1 MNQQVFAATDNYIS
15 TLFAEEDEALKE
27 ALENNEAAGMPAI
40 DISPVQGRLLQVL
53 AHMCGAR
60 HVLEL
65 GTLGGYSTIWLA
77 RALPADGRLITVEL
91 MPEYASVARTNIDR
105 AGIGEKV
112 AIRVGRA
119 LDVLAMLEKEGVP
132 PFDMIFMDAD
142 KPPYT
147 EYLEW
152 ALRHSRPGTVI
163 VADNVIRGGRVLD
176 ANSSDPAVKGV
187 QRFNEAL
194 AAAKGVTQVV
204 IQTIGAKE
212 HDGVAIAVVS

>member
-27 ALENNEAAGMPAI
+27 VLENNEAAGMPAI

-105 AGIGEKV
+105 AGVGEKV
-112 AIRVGRA
+112 TIRVGRA
-119 LDVLAMLEKEGVP
+119 LDVLAMLEKEGVL

-176 ANSSDPAVKGV
+176 ANSNDPAVKGV

-212 HDGVAIAVVS
+212 HDGMAIAVVS